1 VEKLF
6 DETSYVFFYFFYK
19 QPINVYRDRLL
30 QGFEIPALVFFG
42 NNMDGNHNNK
52 VVSRCISNL
61 ILVINE
67 DVAKS
72 LQLDENLSLTIPI
85 YGLFWEEIIQN
96 KSFIN
101 NVNLNINMCH
111 NSKSILI
118 HLKAKL
124 SFFVIIS
131 QECPFSEAKKSS

>member
-1 VEKLF
+1 MLNKCSIKCK
-6 DETSYVFFYFFYK
+6 T
-19 QPINVYRDRLL
+19 YRDHLL

-72 LQLDENLSLTIPI
+72 LQLDEKLIIPI
-85 YGLFWEEIIQN
+85 DGLLKQAILL
-96 KSFIN
+96 K
-101 NVNLNINMCH
+101 CH
-111 NSKSILI
+111 YLAPTLSKTIL
-118 HLKAKL
+118 L
-124 SFFVIIS
+124 FVFKITN
-131 QECPFSEAKKSS
+131 F

>member
-1 VEKLF
+1 MNLNTNQKKL
-6 DETSYVFFYFFYK
+6 
-19 QPINVYRDRLL
+19 NVGMSFLLIYTYRDCLL

-72 LQLDENLSLTIPI
+72 LQLDKNLSLTIPI
-85 YGLFWEEIIQN
+85 YG
-96 KSFIN
+96 
-101 NVNLNINMCH
+101 
-111 NSKSILI
+111 
-118 HLKAKL
+118 
-124 SFFVIIS
+124 
-131 QECPFSEAKKSS
+131 